1 MFTLNENNEYEAE
14 INGIKFVCESVEEGF
29 EETATNIAKVYE
41 SKLDSIA
48 QFMIQEGISDFFGE
62 LTPKKIIKS
71 LGKPTIDLGRYLV
84 TYLEHTL
91 DDVHIIEFEYDGLLN
106 ELFYLNIDG

>member
-29 EETATNIAKVYE
+29 EETAANIAKVYE

-48 QFMIQEGISDFFGE
+48 HFMIQEGISDFFGE
-62 LTPKKIIKS
+62 LTPQKIIKS

-84 TYLEHTL
+84 TYLEHAL
-91 DDVHIIEFEYDGLLN
+91 DDEHIIEFEYDGLLD